1 MVIKDLTEEQ
11 AKNEANRCLLCD
23 EVCDVC
29 TTVCPN
35 RANIAYK
42 IEPRDFSISK
52 LEIQNGELIASD
64 EKTFRTSQV
73 EQVLNIGDFCN
84 ECGDC
89 STFCPTSGN
98 PYLDKPKFYLTEMSY
113 NAENDNA
120 WRHSFVDGKHEV
132 KVKYADTEGELKLM
146 LDGDNLLYK
155 DNIVNIVFDKNLN
168 ITSFKGKKDGSVNM
182 SRIANMAII
191 LEAFNKGELFF

>member
-1 MVIKDLTEEQ
+1 VSGDPRSSLQCYNSEFFLLSGIKNN
-11 AKNEANRCLLCD
+11 K
-23 EVCDVC
+23 
-29 TTVCPN
+29 
-35 RANIAYK
+35 
-42 IEPRDFSISK
+42 
-52 LEIQNGELIASD
+52 
-64 EKTFRTSQV
+64 KTFRTTQV

-120 WRHSFVDGKHEV
+120 WRHTFTDNKHEV
-132 KVKYADTEGELKLM
+132 KVKYTDTEGEMKLV

-155 DNIVNIVFDKNLN
+155 DNFVNIVFDKELN
-168 ITSFKGKKDGSVNM
+168 ITSFKPKKDGYINM
-182 SRIANMAII
+182 DRVAKMVMII
-191 LEAFNKGELFF
+191 EAFDKGELLFF